1 MAKPSMY
8 VKNFDFSKKPCN
20 YSHGG
25 PTTTVGQKMT
35 EMASGGYYSKG
46 GMKEPMKASRV
57 EMASGGYYA
66 KGGMK
71 EPTKSIR
78 MEMVKAPGKPSK
90 MPMRR
95 SVPVAPVDPMIELKA
110 MAKGGAAANGHGM
123 VKTTGSLGIKGNKN
137 PGERNGTPTTAT
149 KTGNMAYRHGGDVK
163 KYAAGGPMMDEDF
176 KFSAPKRE
184 SKVPRNLQQ
193 AMAAAS
199 HNDSMTRRPTRGG
212 GNVKK
217 YADGGPMMAS
227 EGKIPRELQQAMAA
241 ASRGDSMMRRPTR
254 GGKPG
259 ISPEIQRALVMEAMR
274 AQDGREAPQGGM
286 TGRMPPQMA
295 GRMPPQMAGQMAG
308 RMPPQMGGRQ
318 APPQMGGQRPGLEQ
332 MAAQMAMQRAA
343 PGQMPPQMA
352 ARAGGKV
359 SKKK

>member
-1 MAKPSMY
+1 MAKRSMY
-8 VKNFDFSKKPCN
+8 VKDFDFSAKPCN

-25 PTTTVGQKMT
+25 PTATVGQKMT
-35 EMASGGYYSKG
+35 N
-46 GMKEPMKASRV
+46 
-57 EMASGGYYA
+57 MASGGYYA

-71 EPTKSIR
+71 EPTKPIR
-78 MEMVKAPGKPSK
+78 MEMVKAPARSSK
-90 MPMRR
+90 APMRR

-110 MAKGGAAANGHGM
+110 MAKGGTAANGSGM

-149 KTGNMAYRHGGDVK
+149 KAGNVAYSHGGDVK

-184 SKVPRNLQQ
+184 SKVPRDLQQ
-193 AMAAAS
+193 AKAAAS

-212 GNVKK
+212 GDVKK
-217 YADGGPMMAS
+217 YAGGGPMMGR
-227 EGKIPRELQQAMAA
+227 EDKIPRELQQAMAA
-241 ASRGDSMMRRPTR
+241 AARGDSIMRRPAR
-254 GGKPG
+254 AGKPG
-259 ISPEIQRALVMEAMR
+259 IPPEIQRALVEQAMR
-274 AQDGREAPQGGM
+274 AQEGREAPQGGM
-286 TGRMPPQMA
+286 P

-308 RMPPQMGGRQ
+308 RMPPQMAGRQ

-332 MAAQMAMQRAA
+332 IAAQMAMQRPP

>member
-1 MAKPSMY
+1 MAKRSMY
-8 VKNFDFSKKPCN
+8 VKDFDFSAKPCN

-35 EMASGGYYSKG
+35 KMASGGYYSKG

-78 MEMVKAPGKPSK
+78 MEMVKAPGKSSK

-110 MAKGGAAANGHGM
+110 MAKGGAAANAHGM

-149 KTGNMAYRHGGDVK
+149 KTGNVPYSHGGDVK
-163 KYAAGGPMMDEDF
+163 KYAAGGFMMDRKD
-176 KFSAPKRE
+176 
-184 SKVPRNLQQ
+184 KV
-193 AMAAAS
+193 S
-199 HNDSMTRRPTRGG
+199 
-212 GNVKK
+212 
-217 YADGGPMMAS
+217 
-227 EGKIPRELQQAMAA
+227 RELQRATAA
-241 ASRGDSMMRRPTR
+241 AARGDSIMRQPTR
-254 GGKPG
+254 EGKSG
-259 ISPEIQRALVMEAMR
+259 ISEEDRRDLVMQAMR
-274 AQDGREAPQGGM
+274 AQEGREAPRGGM
-286 TGRMPPQMA
+286 TGRMPPQMT
-295 GRMPPQMAGQMAG
+295 G

-318 APPQMGGQRPGLEQ
+318 APPQMAGQMGGQRPGLEQ

>member
-1 MAKPSMY
+1 MAKRSMY
-8 VKNFDFSKKPCN
+8 VKDFDFSAKPCN

-35 EMASGGYYSKG
+35 N
-46 GMKEPMKASRV
+46 
-57 EMASGGYYA
+57 MASGGYYA

-71 EPTKSIR
+71 EPTKPIR
-78 MEMVKAPGKPSK
+78 MEMVKAPARSSK
-90 MPMRR
+90 APMRR

-110 MAKGGAAANGHGM
+110 MAKGGTAANGSGM

-149 KTGNMAYRHGGDVK
+149 KAGNVAYSHGGDVK

-184 SKVPRNLQQ
+184 SKVPRDLQQ
-193 AMAAAS
+193 AKAAAS

-212 GNVKK
+212 GDVKK
-217 YADGGPMMAS
+217 YAGGGPMMVR
-227 EGKIPRELQQAMAA
+227 EDKIPRELQQAMAA
-241 ASRGDSMMRRPTR
+241 AARGDSIMRRPAR
-254 GGKPG
+254 AGKPG
-259 ISPEIQRALVMEAMR
+259 IPPEIQRALVEQAMR
-274 AQDGREAPQGGM
+274 AQEGREAPQGGM
-286 TGRMPPQMA
+286 PGRMPPQMA
-295 GRMPPQMAGQMAG
+295 GRMPPQMGGQRSAPGQM
-308 RMPPQMGGRQ
+308 
-318 APPQMGGQRPGLEQ
+318 PPQMGGQRPGLEQ
-332 MAAQMAMQRAA
+332 IAAQMAMQRPP

>member
-1 MAKPSMY
+1 MAKRSMY
-8 VKNFDFSKKPCN
+8 VKDFDFSAKPCN

-35 EMASGGYYSKG
+35 KMASGGYYSKG

-78 MEMVKAPGKPSK
+78 MEMVKAPGKSSK

-110 MAKGGAAANGHGM
+110 MAKGGAAANAHGM

-149 KTGNMAYRHGGDVK
+149 KTGNMAYRHGGNVK

-199 HNDSMTRRPTRGG
+199 HNDSMPRRPTRGG
-212 GNVKK
+212 GDVKK

-241 ASRGDSMMRRPTR
+241 ASRGDPMMRRPTR

-259 ISPEIQRALVMEAMR
+259 IPPEIQRALVMEAMR
-274 AQDGREAPQGGM
+274 AQEGREAPQGGM
-286 TGRMPPQMA
+286 TGRMPPQMT
-295 GRMPPQMAGQMAG
+295 G

-318 APPQMGGQRPGLEQ
+318 APPQMAGQMGGQRPGLEQ
-332 MAAQMAMQRAA
+332 MAAQMAVQRPA

>member
-1 MAKPSMY
+1 
-8 VKNFDFSKKPCN
+8 
-20 YSHGG
+20 
-25 PTTTVGQKMT
+25 
-35 EMASGGYYSKG
+35 
-46 GMKEPMKASRV
+46 
-57 EMASGGYYA
+57 
-66 KGGMK
+66 
-71 EPTKSIR
+71 
-78 MEMVKAPGKPSK
+78 
-90 MPMRR
+90 
-95 SVPVAPVDPMIELKA
+95 MIELKA

-163 KYAAGGPMMDEDF
+163 KYAAGGPMM
-176 KFSAPKRE
+176 
-184 SKVPRNLQQ
+184 
-193 AMAAAS
+193 
-199 HNDSMTRRPTRGG
+199 
-212 GNVKK
+212 
-217 YADGGPMMAS
+217 AS

-241 ASRGDSMMRRPTR
+241 ASRGDSMMR
-254 GGKPG
+254 KPG
-259 ISPEIQRALVMEAMR
+259 ISPKIQRILVEQAMR

-308 RMPPQMGGRQ
+308 RMPPQMGG
-318 APPQMGGQRPGLEQ
+318 QRPGLEQ

>member
-1 MAKPSMY
+1 MAKRSMY
-8 VKNFDFSKKPCN
+8 VKDFDFSAKPCN

-35 EMASGGYYSKG
+35 N
-46 GMKEPMKASRV
+46 
-57 EMASGGYYA
+57 MASGGYYA

-71 EPTKSIR
+71 EPMKSIR
-78 MEMVKAPGKPSK
+78 MEMVKAPARSSK
-90 MPMRR
+90 APMRR

-110 MAKGGAAANGHGM
+110 MAKGGTAANAPGM

-149 KTGNMAYRHGGDVK
+149 KAGNVAYSHGGDVK

-184 SKVPRNLQQ
+184 SKVPRDLQQ
-193 AMAAAS
+193 AKAAAS
-199 HNDSMTRRPTRGG
+199 RNDSMTRRPTRGG
-212 GNVKK
+212 GDVKK
-217 YADGGPMMAS
+217 YAGGGPMMAR
-227 EGKIPRELQQAMAA
+227 EDKIPRELQQAMAA
-241 ASRGDSMMRRPTR
+241 AARGDSIMRQPNRE
-254 GGKPG
+254 GKSG
-259 ISPEIQRALVMEAMR
+259 IPESVRRTLVREAMR
-274 AQDGREAPQGGM
+274 AQGDREAPQGGM
-286 TGRMPPQMA
+286 T

-308 RMPPQMGGRQ
+308 RMPPQMAGRM
-318 APPQMGGQRPGLEQ
+318 PPQMGGQRPGLEQ
-332 MAAQMAMQRAA
+332 IAAQMAMQRPP

>member
-1 MAKPSMY
+1 MAKRSMY
-8 VKNFDFSKKPCN
+8 VKDFDFSAKPCN

-35 EMASGGYYSKG
+35 N
-46 GMKEPMKASRV
+46 
-57 EMASGGYYA
+57 MASGGYYA

-71 EPTKSIR
+71 EPTNPIR
-78 MEMVKAPGKPSK
+78 MEMVKAPARSSK
-90 MPMRR
+90 APMRR

-110 MAKGGAAANGHGM
+110 MAKGGTAANAPGM

-149 KTGNMAYRHGGDVK
+149 KAGNVAYSHGGDVK

-184 SKVPRNLQQ
+184 SKVPRDLQQ
-193 AMAAAS
+193 AKAAAS
-199 HNDSMTRRPTRGG
+199 RNDSMTRRPTRGG
-212 GNVKK
+212 GDVKK
-217 YADGGPMMAS
+217 YAGGGPMMGR
-227 EGKIPRELQQAMAA
+227 EDKIPRELQQAMAA
-241 ASRGDSMMRRPTR
+241 AARGDSIMRRPAR
-254 GGKPG
+254 AGKPG
-259 ISPEIQRALVMEAMR
+259 IPPEIQRALVEQAMR
-274 AQDGREAPQGGM
+274 AQEGREAPQGGM
-286 TGRMPPQMA
+286 PGRMPPQMA
-295 GRMPPQMAGQMAG
+295 GRMPPQMGGQRSAPGQM
-308 RMPPQMGGRQ
+308 
-318 APPQMGGQRPGLEQ
+318 PPQMGGQRPGLEQ
-332 MAAQMAMQRAA
+332 IAAQMAMQRPP

>member
-1 MAKPSMY
+1 MAKRSMY
-8 VKNFDFSKKPCN
+8 VKDFDFSAKPCN

-35 EMASGGYYSKG
+35 N
-46 GMKEPMKASRV
+46 
-57 EMASGGYYA
+57 MASGGYYA

-71 EPTKSIR
+71 EPTKPIR
-78 MEMVKAPGKPSK
+78 MEMVKAPARSSK
-90 MPMRR
+90 APMRR

-110 MAKGGAAANGHGM
+110 MAKGGTAANGPGM

-149 KTGNMAYRHGGDVK
+149 KAGNVAYSHGGDVK
-163 KYAAGGPMMDEDF
+163 KYAGGGPMMG
-176 KFSAPKRE
+176 R
-184 SKVPRNLQQ
+184 
-193 AMAAAS
+193 
-199 HNDSMTRRPTRGG
+199 
-212 GNVKK
+212 
-217 YADGGPMMAS
+217 
-227 EGKIPRELQQAMAA
+227 EGKMPRELQQAMAA
-241 ASRGDSMMRRPTR
+241 ASRGDPMMRRPAR
-254 GGKPG
+254 AGKPG
-259 ISPEIQRALVMEAMR
+259 IPPEIQRALVMEAMR
-274 AQDGREAPQGGM
+274 AQEGREAPQGGM

-295 GRMPPQMAGQMAG
+295 GQMAG
-308 RMPPQMGGRQ
+308 RMPPQMAGRQ

-332 MAAQMAMQRAA
+332 IAAQMAMQRPP

>member
-1 MAKPSMY
+1 MAKRSMY
-8 VKNFDFSKKPCN
+8 VKDFDFSAKPCN

-25 PTTTVGQKMT
+25 PTTAVGQKMT
-35 EMASGGYYSKG
+35 N
-46 GMKEPMKASRV
+46 
-57 EMASGGYYA
+57 MASGGYYA

-78 MEMVKAPGKPSK
+78 MEMVKAPGKSSK

-110 MAKGGAAANGHGM
+110 MAKGGAAANGPGM

-149 KTGNMAYRHGGDVK
+149 KTGNVPYSHGGD
-163 KYAAGGPMMDEDF
+163 
-176 KFSAPKRE
+176 
-184 SKVPRNLQQ
+184 
-193 AMAAAS
+193 
-199 HNDSMTRRPTRGG
+199 
-212 GNVKK
+212 VKK
-217 YADGGPMMAS
+217 YADGGPMMS
-227 EGKIPRELQQAMAA
+227 REGKVPRELQQAMAA
-241 ASRGDSMMRRPTR
+241 ASRGDPMMRRPTR

-259 ISPEIQRALVMEAMR
+259 IPPEIQRILVDQAMR
-274 AQDGREAPQGGM
+274 AQEGREAQRGGM

-295 GRMPPQMAGQMAG
+295 GRMPPQMA
-308 RMPPQMGGRQ
+308 GRQ

-332 MAAQMAMQRAA
+332 MAAQMAMQRPA

>member
-1 MAKPSMY
+1 MAKRSMY
-8 VKNFDFSKKPCN
+8 VKDFDFSAKPCN

-35 EMASGGYYSKG
+35 KMASGGYYSKG

-78 MEMVKAPGKPSK
+78 MEMVGAPGKSSK
-90 MPMRR
+90 MPVRR

-110 MAKGGAAANGHGM
+110 MAKGGAAANAHGM

-149 KTGNMAYRHGGDVK
+149 KAGNMAYRH
-163 KYAAGGPMMDEDF
+163 
-176 KFSAPKRE
+176 
-184 SKVPRNLQQ
+184 
-193 AMAAAS
+193 
-199 HNDSMTRRPTRGG
+199 G

-241 ASRGDSMMRRPTR
+241 ASRGDPMMRRPTR

-259 ISPEIQRALVMEAMR
+259 IPPEIQRALVMEAMR
-274 AQDGREAPQGGM
+274 AQEGREAPQGGM
-286 TGRMPPQMA
+286 PGRMPP
-295 GRMPPQMAGQMAG
+295 QMAG

-318 APPQMGGQRPGLEQ
+318 APPQMAGQMGGQRPGLEQ
-332 MAAQMAMQRAA
+332 IAAQMAMQRPA

>member
-1 MAKPSMY
+1 MAKRSMY
-8 VKNFDFSKKPCN
+8 VKDFDFSAKPCN

-35 EMASGGYYSKG
+35 N
-46 GMKEPMKASRV
+46 
-57 EMASGGYYA
+57 MASGGYYA

-71 EPTKSIR
+71 EPTKPIR
-78 MEMVKAPGKPSK
+78 MEMVKAPARSSK
-90 MPMRR
+90 APMRR

-110 MAKGGAAANGHGM
+110 MAKGGTAANGSGM

-149 KTGNMAYRHGGDVK
+149 KAGNVAYSHGGDVK

-184 SKVPRNLQQ
+184 SKVPRDLQQ
-193 AMAAAS
+193 AKAAAS
-199 HNDSMTRRPTRGG
+199 RNDSMTRRPTRGG
-212 GNVKK
+212 GDVKK
-217 YADGGPMMAS
+217 YADGGPMMGR
-227 EGKIPRELQQAMAA
+227 EGKMPRELQQAMAA
-241 ASRGDSMMRRPTR
+241 AARGDSIMRRPAR
-254 GGKPG
+254 AGKPG
-259 ISPEIQRALVMEAMR
+259 IPPEIQRALVEQAMR
-274 AQDGREAPQGGM
+274 AQEGREAPQGGM
-286 TGRMPPQMA
+286 PGRMPPQMA
-295 GRMPPQMAGQMAG
+295 GRMPPQMGGQRSAPGQM
-308 RMPPQMGGRQ
+308 
-318 APPQMGGQRPGLEQ
+318 PPQMGGQRPGLEQ
-332 MAAQMAMQRAA
+332 IAAQMAMQRPP

>member
-8 VKNFDFSKKPCN
+8 VKDFDFSKKPCN

-25 PTTTVGQKMT
+25 PTTAVGQKMT
-35 EMASGGYYSKG
+35 KMASGGYYSKG

-149 KTGNMAYRHGGDVK
+149 KTGN
-163 KYAAGGPMMDEDF
+163 
-176 KFSAPKRE
+176 
-184 SKVPRNLQQ
+184 VPY
-193 AMAAAS
+193 S
-199 HNDSMTRRPTRGG
+199 HG

-217 YADGGPMMAS
+217 YADGGPMMS
-227 EGKIPRELQQAMAA
+227 REGKVPRELQQAMAA
-241 ASRGDSMMRRPTR
+241 AARGDSIMRQPNSE
-254 GGKPG
+254 GKSG
-259 ISPEIQRALVMEAMR
+259 ISERVRRDLVMQAMR

-308 RMPPQMGGRQ
+308 RMPPQMAG
-318 APPQMGGQRPGLEQ
+318 QMGGQRPGLEQ

>member
-1 MAKPSMY
+1 MAKRSMY
-8 VKNFDFSKKPCN
+8 VKDFDFSAKPCN

-35 EMASGGYYSKG
+35 N
-46 GMKEPMKASRV
+46 
-57 EMASGGYYA
+57 MASGGYYA

-78 MEMVKAPGKPSK
+78 MEMVKAPGKSSK
-90 MPMRR
+90 IPMRR

-110 MAKGGAAANGHGM
+110 MAKGGTAANGPGM

-149 KTGNMAYRHGGDVK
+149 KAGNVAYSHGGD
-163 KYAAGGPMMDEDF
+163 
-176 KFSAPKRE
+176 
-184 SKVPRNLQQ
+184 
-193 AMAAAS
+193 
-199 HNDSMTRRPTRGG
+199 
-212 GNVKK
+212 VKK
-217 YADGGPMMAS
+217 YADGGPMMGR
-227 EGKIPRELQQAMAA
+227 EDKIPRELQQAMAA
-241 ASRGDSMMRRPTR
+241 AASGGSIMRQPNRE
-254 GGKPG
+254 GKSG
-259 ISPEIQRALVMEAMR
+259 IPESVRRTLVREAMR
-274 AQDGREAPQGGM
+274 AQGGREAPQGGM

-295 GRMPPQMAGQMAG
+295 GQMAG
-308 RMPPQMGGRQ
+308 RMPPQMAGRQ

-332 MAAQMAMQRAA
+332 IAAQMAMQRPP

>member
-1 MAKPSMY
+1 MAKRSMY
-8 VKNFDFSKKPCN
+8 VPAGKDFDFTAKPCN

-25 PTTTVGQKMT
+25 PTTAVGQKMT
-35 EMASGGYYSKG
+35 N
-46 GMKEPMKASRV
+46 
-57 EMASGGYYA
+57 MASGGYYA

-78 MEMVKAPGKPSK
+78 MEMVKAPGKSSK

-110 MAKGGAAANGHGM
+110 MAKGGAAANGPGM

-149 KTGNMAYRHGGDVK
+149 KTGNMAYRHGGNVK
-163 KYAAGGPMMDEDF
+163 KYAAGGFMMDRKD
-176 KFSAPKRE
+176 
-184 SKVPRNLQQ
+184 KV
-193 AMAAAS
+193 S
-199 HNDSMTRRPTRGG
+199 
-212 GNVKK
+212 
-217 YADGGPMMAS
+217 
-227 EGKIPRELQQAMAA
+227 RELQRATAA
-241 ASRGDSMMRRPTR
+241 AARGDSIMRQPTR
-254 GGKPG
+254 EGKSG
-259 ISPEIQRALVMEAMR
+259 ISEEDRRDLVMQAMR
-274 AQDGREAPQGGM
+274 AQEGREAPRGGM
-286 TGRMPPQMA
+286 TGRMPPQMT
-295 GRMPPQMAGQMAG
+295 G

-318 APPQMGGQRPGLEQ
+318 APPQMAGQMGGQRPGLEQ

>member
-1 MAKPSMY
+1 MAKRSMY
-8 VKNFDFSKKPCN
+8 VKDFDFSKKPCN

-25 PTTTVGQKMT
+25 PTTAVGQKMT
-35 EMASGGYYSKG
+35 KMASGGYYSKG

-78 MEMVKAPGKPSK
+78 MEMVKAPGKSSK

-149 KTGNMAYRHGGDVK
+149 KTGNVPYSHGGD
-163 KYAAGGPMMDEDF
+163 
-176 KFSAPKRE
+176 
-184 SKVPRNLQQ
+184 
-193 AMAAAS
+193 
-199 HNDSMTRRPTRGG
+199 
-212 GNVKK
+212 VKK
-217 YADGGPMMAS
+217 YADGGPMMS
-227 EGKIPRELQQAMAA
+227 REGKIPRELQQAMAA
-241 ASRGDSMMRRPTR
+241 ASRGDPMMRRPPR

-274 AQDGREAPQGGM
+274 AQDVREAPQGGM
-286 TGRMPPQMA
+286 PGRMPP
-295 GRMPPQMAGQMAG
+295 QMAG